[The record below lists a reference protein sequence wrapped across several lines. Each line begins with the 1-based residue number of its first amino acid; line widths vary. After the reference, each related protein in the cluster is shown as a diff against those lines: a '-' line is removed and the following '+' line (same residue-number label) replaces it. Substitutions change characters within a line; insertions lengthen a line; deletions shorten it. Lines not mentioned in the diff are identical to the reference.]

1 LTTLAPFELH
11 RATSVEVATQLLEE
25 HGEDAVV
32 YGGGTE
38 LVLLMK
44 LGFAAYG
51 HLVDVKPIAEL
62 SGIDVNDGTLRIGAA
77 VTHRAIE
84 RSSIVA
90 AGWPEFVRMERG
102 LANIRVRA
110 MGTLGG
116 NLAFADPHSDP
127 AAFLLA
133 ADARIVLGRGEAR
146 RRVPA
151 ADFILGPYTTALE
164 PGELVVAIE
173 VPALPTGAGMAHLR
187 FAFHERPAVTVS
199 VLARVVDG
207 RIEEARVAVGSV
219 GVMPVRATAS
229 EAMLVGLDAGHA
241 DATALAAAGESAAE
255 ASEPVT
261 DANGS
266 AEYKRHLVAVLVG
279 RAVRAA
285 IANGPRAQT
294 SEAS

>member
-1 LTTLAPFELH
+1 MTTLAPFELH
-11 RATSVEVATQLLEE
+11 RATSVETATALLEE
-25 HGEDAVV
+25 HGDDAVV
-32 YGGGTE
+32 YAGGTE

-51 HLVDVKPIAEL
+51 HLVDVKPIDEL
-62 SGIDVNDGTLRIGAA
+62 SGIAVHDGTLRIGGA

-84 RSSIVA
+84 RSSLVA
-90 AGWPEFVRMERG
+90 AGWPEFIAMERG

-127 AAFLLA
+127 ATFLLA
-133 ADARIVLGRGEAR
+133 ADARLVLGRATAR
-146 RRVPA
+146 RTVPL
-151 ADFILGPYTTALE
+151 ADFIQGPYTTALE

-173 VPALPTGAGMAHLR
+173 VPALPVGAGMAHLR

-199 VLARVVDG
+199 VLIRVAGGQVT
-207 RIEEARVAVGSV
+207 EARVAVGSV
-219 GVMPVRATAS
+219 GVAPVRAAAAEATLLGLEAS
-229 EAMLVGLDAGHA
+229 DPEAAG
-241 DATALAAAGESAAE
+241 LAAAGDAAAD
-255 ASEPVT
+255 ASDPVT

-266 AEYKRHLVAVLVG
+266 ADYKRHLVAVLVG

-285 IANGPRAQT
+285 IANGPRLDA
-294 SEAS
+294 APA